1 MAMAED
7 LPSAFYDRLR
17 RRMEKNVISKTA
29 FNKGCWLWAGSMK
42 SNSTYGTC
50 YLSLPKGDRMRVN
63 AHRASYIAFNEIFVL
78 PLDISHCCHESSCV
92 NPNHLSH
99 EPHDIN
105 IERERCRKAGGCF
118 GHSYNGTQLKP
129 CMFCEE

>member
-1 MAMAED
+1 
-7 LPSAFYDRLR
+7 
-17 RRMEKNVISKTA
+17 
-29 FNKGCWLWAGSMK
+29 
-42 SNSTYGTC
+42 
-50 YLSLPKGDRMRVN
+50 MRVN

-105 IERERCRKAGGCF
+105 IERERERERERDVGRQVAVLDILTMAP
-118 GHSYNGTQLKP
+118 N
-129 CMFCEE
+129 

>member
-17 RRMEKNVISKTA
+17 RR
-29 FNKGCWLWAGSMK
+29 
-42 SNSTYGTC
+42 
-50 YLSLPKGDRMRVN
+50 
-63 AHRASYIAFNEIFVL
+63 
-78 PLDISHCCHESSCV
+78 ESSCV

-105 IERERCRKAGGCF
+105 IERERDVGRQVAVLDILTMAPNWNHACF
-118 GHSYNGTQLKP
+118 VKNR
-129 CMFCEE
+129 

>member
-17 RRMEKNVISKTA
+17 RR
-29 FNKGCWLWAGSMK
+29 
-42 SNSTYGTC
+42 
-50 YLSLPKGDRMRVN
+50 
-63 AHRASYIAFNEIFVL
+63 
-78 PLDISHCCHESSCV
+78 ESSCV

-105 IERERCRKAGGCF
+105 IERERE
-118 GHSYNGTQLKP
+118 
-129 CMFCEE
+129 M